1 MIQIE
6 RWEAPRCV
14 KRDSTLEPLTEGQPD
29 VARRFILFS
38 PHETLN
44 NNTDRNN
51 NNSKRC
57 CQNLT
62 IRTFLPKNPH
72 FYILLQKPKLRHF
85 GSLLVRGKVS
95 VSWAVVTPSPP
106 GRRSE
111 VLPRPH
117 LALLAPRG
125 QVSGAIYHC
134 VCAILFIKKMRRLL

>member
-44 NNTDRNN
+44 NNTDRNK

-95 VSWAVVTPSPP
+95 VSWAVVAPP
-106 GRRSE
+106 HRAGARRCF
-111 VLPRPH
+111 PGPT
-117 LALLAPRG
+117 
-125 QVSGAIYHC
+125 
-134 VCAILFIKKMRRLL
+134 